1 MIMRHYSN
9 DLFDLLARDL
19 FRAFP
24 ESHPVSNLKLPVDVY
39 REEDSG
45 TFVFEFGASG
55 AKRED
60 FKVTTD
66 SDGDGDYLVVERKE
80 RSEENTKRVYL
91 VAKLAK
97 RAFKQSFA
105 FPKYRYDLAKITAAL
120 EDGILRVSV
129 PKAEDTRKEV
139 KIDVNIK

>member
-1 MIMRHYSN
+1 MV
-9 DLFDLLARDL
+9 LLELLARDM

-24 ESHPVSNLKLPVDVY
+24 DSLPVSNLRLPVDVY

-45 TFVFEFGASG
+45 TIVYEFSAAG

-66 SDGDGDYLVVERKE
+66 SDGEGDYLIVERKE
-80 RSEENTKRVYL
+80 KNETNSNRVYF
-91 VAKLAK
+91 VTKLAQ
-97 RAFKQSFA
+97 RAFKVSFP
-105 FPKYRYDLAKITAAL
+105 FPKYRYDLTKIVAAI

-129 PKAEDTRKEV
+129 PRAEDTRKEV
-139 KIDVNIK
+139 KIDVTIN